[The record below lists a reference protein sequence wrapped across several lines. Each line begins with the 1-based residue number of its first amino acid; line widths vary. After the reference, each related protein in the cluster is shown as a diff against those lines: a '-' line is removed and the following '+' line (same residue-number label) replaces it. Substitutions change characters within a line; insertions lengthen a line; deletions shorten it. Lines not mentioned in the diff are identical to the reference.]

1 MQKDTPSDKDS
12 FLINFPCLLCL
23 NRTHAKSVGKAVLLH
38 IGQVRRG
45 ESLKVVI
52 KEIAGDVNVLYRGGE
67 RSEKDKGT
75 RKRFEGRTE
84 DALGKSG
91 RNIENGR
98 RKNMG
103 KTEQKI
109 GRVKGTDRDKAD
121 PGGNC

>member
-1 MQKDTPSDKDS
+1 M
-12 FLINFPCLLCL
+12 
-23 NRTHAKSVGKAVLLH
+23 LLH

-67 RSEKDKGT
+67 RSEKDKGV

-109 GRVKGTDRDKAD
+109 GRAKGMVRDKAD
-121 PGGNC
+121 HGGQLLRASQKLFVNQQNNLLMNIVP